1 MINSERGDIERDILI
16 KNDKNSEL
24 MKLLTKMKELI
35 AIYKRYIFLGIYLK
49 WSKWE
54 KQNLLASNV

>member
-16 KNDKNSEL
+16 KNDKNWEL
-24 MKLLTKMKELI
+24 MKLLTKMNELI
-35 AIYKRYIFLGIYLK
+35 AIYKKYIFLGIYLK

-54 KQNLLASNV
+54 K